1 MQHSLPPLFKQ
12 GTPVRVRVVIYIFAA
27 IVMLMVDSRLH
38 SLVHVRQVIGF
49 ILYPFQQI
57 VMMPRNAVYAI
68 GDYFSSVTSLQS
80 EVNALRK
87 KELDN
92 APKYQQAEQLITEN
106 AHLRELLKL
115 NKRLP
120 VQSLPA
126 EILHDA
132 RIMYAR
138 KVILNRG
145 ANDGIVLGQPVID
158 ENGIIGQITR
168 VFFSTSEATLLI
180 DKDQAIPVQVART
193 GMRGVVYGLG
203 KVGYLEFRFLEA
215 DADIQPGDMLVTSG
229 IDGLYPSGLAVGEVI
244 NANSESS
251 EAINHIICRPTA
263 GLERSRQVLVLLTN
277 VDKQYELQEEDTS
290 LTGKTRR
297 EADIATARKKA
308 GVK

>member
-27 IVMLMVDSRLH
+27 IIMLMVDSRLH
-38 SLVHVRQVIGF
+38 ALVHVRQVIGF
-49 ILYPFQQI
+49 VLYPFQQI
-57 VMMPRNAVYAI
+57 AMMPKNIIYGI
-68 GDYFSSVTSLQS
+68 GDYFTSVASLQE
-80 EVNALRK
+80 EVNVLRK
-87 KELDN
+87 QELDK
-92 APKYQQAEQLITEN
+92 AQQYQQAEQLITEN

-132 RIMYAR
+132 RIMYER

-145 ANDGIVLGQPVID
+145 ANDGVVLGQPVID
-158 ENGIIGQITR
+158 ENGVVGQITR

-180 DKDQAIPVQVART
+180 DKDLAIPVQVART

-215 DADIQPGDMLVTSG
+215 EADIQSGDMLVTSG
-229 IDGLYPSGLAVGEVI
+229 IDGLYPPGLAVGEVVE
-244 NANSESS
+244 ANSESS
-251 EAINHIICRPTA
+251 ESINHIICRPTA
-263 GLERSRQVLVLLTN
+263 GLERSRQVLVLLSSI
-277 VDKQYELQEEDTS
+277 DSQYKLQEEDVS
-290 LTGKTRR
+290 LTGKKRR
-297 EADIATARKKA
+297 EADIAAARKKA